1 MSSVGF
7 FRSQT
12 GNVQRNMKK
21 RETHDTLLEPRNTQD
36 FNTKGETNK
45 MEQDT
50 NNKIQGTNKMEQDK
64 SKTIQE
70 TNRIEQYT
78 SNTIQ
83 RTKRM
88 KRERHKTH
96 INPRNKRQDETK
108 RESNET
114 NSWRHQCGAT
124 LITNKHFLTAGHCA
138 NKE

>member
-1 MSSVGF
+1 
-7 FRSQT
+7 
-12 GNVQRNMKK
+12 MKK
-21 RETHDTLLEPRNTQD
+21 RETHETHLEPRNTQD

-45 MEQDT
+45 LKQE
-50 NNKIQGTNKMEQDK
+50 TNKMEQDT

-70 TNRIEQYT
+70 TNRMKQDTY
-78 SNTIQ
+78 
-83 RTKRM
+83 KM
-88 KRERHKTH
+88 KRERDKAH
-96 INPRNKRQDETK
+96 INPRNKRDETK